1 MLIGIDFDN
10 TIVKYDHVFH
20 KIALDQKLI
29 PPDFSA
35 QKLGIRDYI
44 RQYKGDGND
53 VWTKLQG
60 QVYGPGI
67 NYAIPFSGVIGF
79 LEICKQKDISTSV
92 VSHKTRYA
100 QKGPKFD
107 LHEAALQWLRSQGF
121 LDISRTGLS
130 LVHVYFNSTRSSKIR
145 CLIEIGCTHFID
157 DLPEFFSDPQFP
169 DTVEKILFDPYSN
182 FADHGRLHRAN
193 SWQELINWI
202 KHI

>member
-1 MLIGIDFDN
+1 MLIGIDLDN

-20 KIALDQKLI
+20 RMALDQKLI
-29 PPDFSA
+29 PHNFSA
-35 QKLGIRDYI
+35 QKFGIRDYI
-44 RQYKGDGND
+44 KQCKDNGND

-67 NYAIPFSGVIGF
+67 DYAIPFSGVIDF
-79 LEICKQKDISTSV
+79 LEICKQRNISTCV

-107 LHEAALQWLRSQGF
+107 LRESALQWLRSQGF

-130 LVHVYFNSTRSSKIR
+130 LAHVHFNSTRSSKIR
-145 CLIEIGCTHFID
+145 RLIEIGCTHFID

-169 DTVEKILFDPYSN
+169 NTVEKILFDPSSN
-182 FADHGRLHRAN
+182 FVDHEHLHRAN